1 MSHPLYPIVKGRID
15 EFDYLGLL
23 SGGCPADEFDS
34 ESRMVA
40 ARIHAGSSLEE
51 IARVLAEVFSF
62 QFGEAM
68 TAEDF
73 LCVAQRIR
81 QDLL

>member
-1 MSHPLYPIVKGRID
+1 MSRDLFPIVKERID
-15 EFDYLGLL
+15 AFDYLGLL
-23 SGGCPADEFDS
+23 SGGCPADEFDT

-40 ARIHAGSSLEE
+40 TRIHAGSSQVE
-51 IARVLAEVFSF
+51 IAGVLAEVFSA

-73 LCVAQRIR
+73 LCVARKIR